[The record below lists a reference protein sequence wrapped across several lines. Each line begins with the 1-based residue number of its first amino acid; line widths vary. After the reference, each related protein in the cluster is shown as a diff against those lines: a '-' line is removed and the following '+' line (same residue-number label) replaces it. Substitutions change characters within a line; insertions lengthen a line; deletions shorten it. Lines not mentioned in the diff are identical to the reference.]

1 MAINKYFNNFGVA
14 REQDLVEDLT
24 IESIKMYGMNMKY
37 LPRTITKLDHLYGE
51 DILSTFD
58 VAADLEMYIKNVDGF
73 EGEGEFLS
81 RFGLEIRDQVTFTV
95 ARKRFEQAKSEKL
108 LTEVGYNFIQEAGS
122 TVTPFKRKL
131 ANTSFEMHGIQL
143 EEGTANNYAITSTR
157 PMEGDLIFFPMVDKL
172 FEIKFVEHETVF
184 YQTGRLQTYDLR
196 CELFDYSSEGINT
209 GFSEIDG
216 IEDNLTLDVL
226 QYQFDLDDDGTY
238 GAGKIKSEDGGSY
251 IQEFT
256 ISTTDA
262 QANNQFFQT
271 QSASIIDFSESNP
284 FSEVDRF

>member
-131 ANTSFEMHGIQL
+131 ANTSFEMHGIEL

-226 QYQFDLDDDGTY
+226 EYQFDLDDDGTY
-238 GAGKIKSEDGGSY
+238 GGGKIKSEDGGSY

>member
-58 VAADLEMYIKNVDGF
+58 VAADLQMYIKNVDGF

-131 ANTSFEMHGIQL
+131 ANTSFEMHGIEL

-226 QYQFDLDDDGTY
+226 EYQFDLDDDGTY

-271 QSASIIDFSESNP
+271 QSASIIDFS
-284 FSEVDRF
+284 

>member
-58 VAADLEMYIKNVDGF
+58 VAADLEMYIKNVEGF

>member
-131 ANTSFEMHGIQL
+131 ANTSFEMHGIEL

-226 QYQFDLDDDGTY
+226 EYQFDLDDDGTY

-271 QSASIIDFSESNP
+271 QSASIIDFS
-284 FSEVDRF
+284 

>member
-131 ANTSFEMHGIQL
+131 ANTSFEMHGIEL

>member
-131 ANTSFEMHGIQL
+131 ANTSFEMHGIEL

-226 QYQFDLDDDGTY
+226 EYQFDLDDDGTY